1 MTETEIAAAPFLDI
15 PDVLNLR
22 DAGAGVYRPGL
33 LYRSASLNRLTDE
46 GAARLAE
53 LGIRTV
59 VDLRSIAELAH
70 WPDRPIGEDVHYL
83 HAPMLPD
90 PATTELAWP
99 EDQAALYPFMAET
112 GGVAVAAAVR
122 ALATG
127 SPVLVHCAVGKDRTG
142 LTIAVLQTLAGLPAA
157 DVTAD
162 FLRSNLGLGLD
173 NGPVPYLDAAGAERL
188 SRPVEATHLAS
199 ALARIEELHGTLDTY
214 LLNHGANTED
224 LAALRTLRPA

>member
-33 LYRSASLNRLTDE
+33 LYRSASLNRLTDD

-59 VDLRSIAELAH
+59 IDLRSNTELEI
-70 WPDRPIGEDVHYL
+70 WPDRPIGPDTRYL
-83 HAPMLPD
+83 HLPMLPD
-90 PATTELAWP
+90 PATTDRSWP

-112 GGVAVAAAVR
+112 GGVAIAAAVR

-127 SPVLVHCAVGKDRTG
+127 APVLVHCAVGKDRTG
-142 LTIAVLQTLAGLPAA
+142 LTIAVLQTLAGLPEAA
-157 DVTAD
+157 VTAD
-162 FLRSNLGLGLD
+162 FLRSNVGLGLD

-188 SRPVEATHLAS
+188 SRPVEALHLTS
-199 ALARIEELHGTLDTY
+199 ALARITELHGTLDTY
-214 LLNHGANTED
+214 LLNHGATPTD
-224 LAALRTLRPA
+224 LATLRTLRPA